1 MSSIAKTERGDINR
15 IPSIVAIVFICT
27 LPALVIVLLPML
39 VGGLVISLGFTEQ
52 QGGYVLT
59 ADMVGYTLGT
69 IGAFFFIHRVN
80 WRTITLSCLILMVLV
95 NLASGWV
102 SEMEPLLLLRMLSGM
117 GGGIITA
124 VTFAAM
130 GQLRDP
136 DSAYG
141 LWLVFQAILGG
152 AGSISLPHII
162 ARWDIGAGFIIFAM
176 LLVTGCLLYRFV
188 PLQVL
193 GTNHS
198 SRAMERNVVK
208 PTSLGIL
215 GILVIYIGLMSV
227 YTYLERI
234 GVSSGLAQTDVGICF
249 LAMTVAGLAGGTAAA
264 KFSVTFGRVWPVLIG
279 VLGVVCSFVVLM
291 SGDLGFYLYMF
302 ACALYFGMWS
312 FLLPYLV
319 GALAAVDTSGRALA
333 LGNAAIGGGLALG
346 PFTATFLLGDNQYN
360 VLILFGIGLVMLS
373 YILLLPLLS
382 VSQAG
387 LTQKLGSRTA

>member
-1 MSSIAKTERGDINR
+1 MSCIAETELGDINR
-15 IPSIVAIVFICT
+15 IPSIIAIVFICT

-52 QGGYVLT
+52 QGGYVVT

-69 IGAFFFIHRVN
+69 IGSFFFIHKVN
-80 WRTITLSCLILMVLV
+80 WRTITLCCLVLMVLV
-95 NLASGWV
+95 NLVSGWV
-102 SEMEPLLLLRMLSGM
+102 GEMEPLLLLRLLSGI

-124 VTFAAM
+124 VTFASM

-152 AGSISLPHII
+152 AGSVSFPHII
-162 ARWDIGAGFIIFAM
+162 ARWDIGGGFIIFSI
-176 LLVTGCLLYRFV
+176 LLMVGCLLYRFV
-188 PLQVL
+188 PTQALSTTDSAS
-193 GTNHS
+193 GMD
-198 SRAMERNVVK
+198 RATVK
-208 PTSLGIL
+208 PVSLGIL

-234 GVSSGLAQTDVGICF
+234 GVSSGLSQADVGVCF
-249 LAMTVAGLAGGTAAA
+249 LAMTVAGLVGGTAAA
-264 KFSVTFGRVWPVLIG
+264 KYSVTFGRVWPVLIG
-279 VLGVVCSFVVLM
+279 VIGVVGSFVVLM
-291 SGDLGFYLYMF
+291 SGNLGFYLYMF

-346 PFTATFLLGDNQYN
+346 PFIATFLLGDNQYN
-360 VLILFGIGLVMLS
+360 VLILFGIGLVMVS
-373 YILLLPLLS
+373 YIVLLPLLT

-387 LTQKLGSRTA
+387 LAQKLGSRTA